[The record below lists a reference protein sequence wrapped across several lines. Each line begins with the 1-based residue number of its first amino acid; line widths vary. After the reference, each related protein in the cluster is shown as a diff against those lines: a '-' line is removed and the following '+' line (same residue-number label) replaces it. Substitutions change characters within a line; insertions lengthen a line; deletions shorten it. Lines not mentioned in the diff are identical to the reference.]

1 MWRRLLPL
9 DSAEQYT
16 ALLGI
21 EKSDSLDGGKY
32 TCQVTDWG
40 YQQCKSITL
49 EVLQAPQVKVDPMSL
64 TVEKVKCQILN
75 LVRVRICRSLF
86 LNRFFQT
93 AFLHSSLR
101 PFCERPSLKNTKIII
116 IQNFHWSVKSFLSQ
130 IDNIVTI

>member
-64 TVEKVKCQILN
+64 TVEKVKCQTLN
-75 LVRVRICRSLF
+75 LVCVRDF
-86 LNRFFQT
+86 
-93 AFLHSSLR
+93 
-101 PFCERPSLKNTKIII
+101 
-116 IQNFHWSVKSFLSQ
+116 
-130 IDNIVTI
+130 